1 MPSIAYRKREEDNT
15 VELGEAQWVEHL
27 LSIHK
32 ALGWVPSINQVSLRP
47 APPYMIHKTLSQ
59 VSK

>member
-27 LSIHK
+27 ITMHK
-32 ALGWVPSINQVSLRP
+32 ALSL
-47 APPYMIHKTLSQ
+47 ILSNP
-59 VSK
+59 

>member
-27 LSIHK
+27 ITMHK
-32 ALGWVPSINQVSLRP
+32 ALRLI
-47 APPYMIHKTLSQ
+47 LSNP
-59 VSK
+59 